1 MRLPQPRGEHSRTVI
16 DALAQA
22 PADGVL
28 NAPREPY
35 AGDVLHD
42 EDAQLAMWALYE
54 LHYLGFDEVDADW
67 QWHPDAVRYLGWL
80 EKPFLAAL
88 RAVEVPATDEAAP
101 MHERIEALIEQ
112 APSADL
118 ARYMQR
124 DADEAQL
131 REFLQLKSIYHL
143 KESDPHSFVIPR
155 LTGTAK
161 VRLAELQ
168 YDEYGSGRPERLHS
182 AMFEQTMSAAGLDP
196 TYGTY
201 IDLAPATTLAVNNS
215 MSLFG
220 LHRRHRGAAM
230 GHLAAFEA
238 TSSIPCRRVAQGI
251 RRLGLGE
258 EAAAYYDEHV
268 EADAVH
274 EQIAM
279 REICGSM
286 TDEDPSLTDDV
297 LFGVWMCL
305 HLEHL
310 DGQHLVDAWGS
321 GRSALRGGSVPGQ
334 SRPAEAPASQLVG
347 AA

>member
-1 MRLPQPRGEHSRTVI
+1 MRLPQPRGEHSTTVI
-16 DALAQA
+16 GALAQA
-22 PADGVL
+22 PVEGVL
-28 NAPREPY
+28 SPPPAAAY
-35 AGDVLHD
+35 DGDIVRD
-42 EDAQLAMWALYE
+42 EDAQLAMWVLYE
-54 LHYLGFDEVDADW
+54 LHYLGFDEVDPDW

-80 EKPFLAAL
+80 ERPFEGAQEAI
-88 RAVEVPATDEAAP
+88 EVPATDPEAA
-101 MHERIEALIEQ
+101 MHERIESLIEQ
-112 APSADL
+112 APGADL
-118 ARYMQR
+118 ARHMQR
-124 DADEAQL
+124 DADLEQL
-131 REFLQLKSIYHL
+131 CEFLQLKSIYHL

-168 YDEYGSGRPERLHS
+168 YDEYGSGRPDRLHS
-182 AMFEQTMSAAGLDP
+182 ALFEQTMLSAGLDSR
-196 TYGTY
+196 YGSY
-201 IDLAPATTLAVNNS
+201 IDLVPATTLAVNNS

-279 REICGSM
+279 REICGTM
-286 TDEDPSLTDDV
+286 TREDPALTRDV
-297 LFGVWMCL
+297 LLGVWTCL
-305 HLEHL
+305 YLEYL
-310 DGQHLVDAWGS
+310 DGRHMVEAWTS
-321 GRSALRGGSVPGQ
+321 GRSALRGT
-334 SRPAEAPASQLVG
+334 SRPTTDPDADRERQLVG